1 MEMLFHHICTAM
13 LIIGYLVPNG
23 HVWGTAYCVL
33 HDWSEVFMYMARIAQ
48 ATPYSLVAFISLFG
62 MYLSWIWTRLIVL
75 PYSIWLVSTNYCSL
89 QAEKA
94 NSIYEVSF
102 VKSMLFVLSAMDFL
116 YIYWFIL
123 LSQMIA
129 NYIFQG
135 KVDDLQQKV
144 PGEDK
149 KKKD

>member
-13 LIIGYLVPNG
+13 LIIGYLVPNA
-23 HVWGTAYCVL
+23 HVWGAAYCVL
-33 HDWSEVFMYMARIAQ
+33 HDWSEVFMYMARILQ
-48 ATPYSLVAFISLFG
+48 ATPYNLAAFLSLFG
-62 MYLSWIWTRLIVL
+62 MYVSWIWTRLIVL
-75 PYSIWLVSTNYCSL
+75 PYSIWLVSTKYCSL
-89 QAEKA
+89 QAEKV
-94 NSIYEVSF
+94 NSIYEVSL
-102 VKSMLFVLSAMDFL
+102 VKSMMFVMSAMDFL

-129 NYIFQG
+129 NFIFKG

-144 PGEDK
+144 QDEDK